1 MKRCFIYKFWL
12 MGVVVM
18 LSQSVGAQ
26 NYPSQEQFG
35 KNRVQYQRFEWK
47 ILKTN
52 NFEIYHY
59 GNGTPL
65 ATLAAQYAESEFDR
79 ITEAL
84 GYTPYNRIKIFL
96 YNSPQEL
103 LQSNVGMANSTD
115 LNETELNLAKS
126 RLEIAFSG
134 DQISFRKQL
143 IREIARLFVY
153 DMLYGGSLKDALQS
167 TLLLSL
173 PDWFMSGIAAY
184 ISEGWSPELDDY
196 MRDAIVNRQ
205 MKKPSLLNGPEATLI
220 GQSIWNYI
228 AERYGKDNISNIL
241 NLTRI
246 IRTEQTSVA
255 STLGIS
261 FSRFLKEWRE
271 FYTNMATTTNANYKA
286 PSGDWQQ
293 ELNYSLGNLPNNA
306 RISLDNQYVA
316 VTNKKEGRYN
326 VEVINTEKRSTITIL
341 KGKFS
346 LEKRTFLTRAP
357 LVAWGRNNALAIIS
371 EENGRVFVEIFDIL
385 DKGKYKLRLTREI
398 RGINQIVD
406 FDISSDGS
414 MLALSADSKGQND
427 LFLFNIGRSSLLQL
441 TNDLYDDRHPHFV
454 GYSSTKVLFCSNRL
468 KDSLSVADKGSY
480 KTVREKNTLFIHDG
494 NPRAQTLRRIADS
507 LGVISNPRT
516 VDENT
521 FYFLSDYKGVS
532 NLYKYELDVKKLTP
546 MTAMSQG
553 ILDYDY
559 LVSSGAFVSINWY
572 KDKEILT
579 YQRKLSPVTAEHI
592 PTPRVQSMSGISVY
606 KTEQRNNPVADA
618 NIIAQMAN
626 PRKMQLDSGEIDTDN
641 YEFEPEVLKTFEYR
655 QRRGAS
661 VPSMANLPI
670 RNRKRDNITI
680 KGPINYKSLFISN
693 DATSDWRIDP
703 IRGFGFAQSLT
714 MNDLLENHII
724 KAGFF
729 LGLLNFRTNNLWAE
743 YNNLAHRIDFG
754 VRVDRQS
761 LYVQP
766 PASQKYRYNRVAFT
780 ASYPFNNNARVSLS
794 PFFAESRLLYVGN
807 VNISTG
813 DAASTYLGARAEFV
827 YDNSRINGMN
837 MMEGTRFKVRYDV
850 FGGISNTK
858 GFNRLAIDFRHYQK
872 IHRDLI
878 FATRISFAQSGGKAP
893 KQSVLGGMENWTGN
907 NQEGRVVNPLRVGIS
922 QSTLTPIDNR
932 DIFFVEL
939 ATNLRGFNFNK
950 VSGTSHLLFNGEL
963 RMPLVK
969 YFYRGPIT
977 SNFLRN
983 FQLVGFTDVGTAW
996 TGKWPFNRQNS
1007 LNTEPI
1013 NLDFFSAIVTNF
1025 RNPFLVGYGVGAR
1038 TMLFGFYVKFDYG
1051 WGLDNGEVNKPI
1063 PYLTLGYD
1071 F

>member
-1 MKRCFIYKFWL
+1 MKRCFITRLLW
-12 MGVVVM
+12 MGAVA
-18 LSQSVGAQ
+18 LLAQSVEAQ
-26 NYPSQEQFG
+26 NYPSQEKFG

-59 GNGTPL
+59 GAGTPL

-103 LQSNVGMANSTD
+103 LQSNMGMANSSD
-115 LNETELNLAKS
+115 LSETELNLAKA
-126 RLEIAFSG
+126 RLEIAFTG

-143 IREIARLFVY
+143 IKEISRLFVY

-167 TLLLSL
+167 SLLLSL

-184 ISEGWSPELDDY
+184 IAEGWSPELDDY
-196 MRDAIVNRQ
+196 MRDAIVHRQ
-205 MKKPSLLNGPEATLI
+205 MKKPSLLTGPEATLV

-255 STLGIS
+255 STLGVS
-261 FSRFLKEWRE
+261 FSRFLKEWRD
-271 FYTNMATTTNANYKA
+271 FYTNMATTAGTTGYKD
-286 PSGDWQQ
+286 PSGDWMQ
-293 ELNYSLGNLPNNA
+293 ELELPLGHLPNSA

-316 VTNKKEGRYN
+316 VTNRKAGHYT
-326 VEVINTEKRSTITIL
+326 VEIINTETKAVTTVL
-341 KGKFS
+341 KGKYS
-346 LEKRTFLTRAP
+346 QEKRMYLSRMP
-357 LVAWGRNNALAIIS
+357 LIAWSRNNGLAIIS
-371 EENGRVFVEIFDIL
+371 EENGRVFLELFDIGE
-385 DKGKYKLRLTREI
+385 KGRSKLRLSREI
-398 RGINQIVD
+398 RGVNQVVD
-406 FDISSDGS
+406 FDISNDGS
-414 MLALSADSKGQND
+414 TLALSADSRGQND
-427 LFLFNIGRSSLLQL
+427 LFLFNIGRSSLLGL
-441 TNDLYDDRHPHFV
+441 TGDLYDDRYPHFV
-454 GYSSTKVLFCSNRL
+454 GTSSTRVVFSSNRI
-468 KDSLSVADKGSY
+468 KDSLAIADKGSY
-480 KTVREKNTLFIHDG
+480 KTVKEKMALFVHDG
-494 NPRAQTLRRIADS
+494 NPRAQTVTRIVDS
-507 LGVISNPRT
+507 LNIISNART
-516 VDENT
+516 ADENT
-521 FYFLSDYKGVS
+521 FYFLSDYKGIT
-532 NLYKYELDVKKLTP
+532 NLYRYELDIKKLTP
-546 MTAMSQG
+546 MTGFNQNVR
-553 ILDYDY
+553 DYDY
-559 LVSSGAFVSINWY
+559 LAASGAFVSVNWF
-572 KDKEILT
+572 KDQEAVF
-579 YQRKLSPVTAEHI
+579 YQRRLTPISNELVA
-592 PTPRVQSMSGISVY
+592 TPRVQSMSGMSVY
-606 KTEQRNNPVADA
+606 KTEQRTNPAADA
-618 NIIAQMAN
+618 SMIAQMAN
-626 PRKMQLDSGEIDTDN
+626 PRKIQLDSGEVDTDN
-641 YEFEPEVLKTFEYR
+641 YEFDPEVLKSFEYR
-655 QRRGAS
+655 QRRGTTISSA
-661 VPSMANLPI
+661 ANLPS

-680 KGPINYKSLFISN
+680 KGPIDYKSLFISN

-703 IRGFGFAQSLT
+703 VRGFGFAQSLT
-714 MNDLLENHII
+714 MNDLLENHIV

-743 YNNLAHRIDFG
+743 YENLAHRIDFS

-780 ASYPFNNNARVSLS
+780 AAYPFNNNARVSLT
-794 PFFAESRLLYVGN
+794 PFFAESKLLDVS
-807 VNISTG
+807 NI
-813 DAASTYLGARAEFV
+813 AAADVASSYLGARAEFV

-837 MMEGTRFKVRYDV
+837 MMEGTRFKVRYDL
-850 FGGISNTK
+850 FGGISGTS
-858 GFNRLAIDFRHYQK
+858 GFNRLVVDFRHYQK

-878 FATRISFAQSGGKAP
+878 FATRISFARSGGKAP

-907 NQEGRVVNPLRVGIS
+907 NQDERSVNPLAVGLSSALI
-922 QSTLTPIDNR
+922 PIDNR

-939 ATNLRGFNFNK
+939 ATNLRGFNINK
-950 VSGTSHLLFNGEL
+950 VSGTNHLLFNGEL

-983 FQLVGFTDVGTAW
+983 FQLVGFTDIGTAW

-1007 LNTEPI
+1007 LNTEI
-1013 NLDFFSAIVTNF
+1013 IRLDFFSATVNNF
-1025 RNPFLVGYGVGAR
+1025 RNPFLLGYGLGAR
-1038 TMLFGFYVKFDYG
+1038 TMLFGFYVKFDYA
-1051 WGLDNGEVNKPI
+1051 WGLDNGEINKAI

>member
-1 MKRCFIYKFWL
+1 MKRVSI
-12 MGVVVM
+12 
-18 LSQSVGAQ
+18 SQFLCIGAALLLTQMVEAQ

-59 GNGTPL
+59 GAGTPL

-79 ITEAL
+79 ITEVL

-103 LQSNVGMANSTD
+103 LQSNMGMANSTD
-115 LNETELNLAKS
+115 LSETELNLAKS

-134 DQISFRKQL
+134 DQVSFRKQL
-143 IREIARLFVY
+143 IKEISRLFVY

-167 TLLLSL
+167 SLLLSL

-184 ISEGWSPELDDY
+184 IAEGWSPELDDY
-196 MRDAIVNRQ
+196 MRDAIVHHQ
-205 MKKPSLLNGPEATLI
+205 MKKPSLLTGAEATLV

-255 STLGIS
+255 STLGVS
-261 FSRFLKEWRE
+261 FTRFLKEWRD
-271 FYTNMATTTNANYKA
+271 FYTNMATTTSATYKDPA
-286 PSGDWQQ
+286 GDWRQ
-293 ELNYSLGNLPNNA
+293 ELDLPLGSLPNA
-306 RISLDNQYVA
+306 VRLSLDNQYVA
-316 VTNKKEGRYN
+316 VTNRKSGKYT
-326 VEVINTEKRSTITIL
+326 VDIINTESRAKTTII
-341 KGKFS
+341 KGKYS
-346 LEKRTFLTRAP
+346 LEKRTYLSRTP
-357 LVAWGRNNALAIIS
+357 LVAWSRNNGLAIIT
-371 EENGRVFVEIFDIL
+371 EENGRVFLEIFDIS
-385 DKGKYKLRLTREI
+385 DKGKSKLRLSREI
-398 RGINQIVD
+398 RGINQVSD
-406 FDISSDGS
+406 FDISNDGS
-414 MLALSADSKGQND
+414 TLALSADSRGQND
-427 LFLFNIGRSSLLQL
+427 LFLFNVGRSSLLQL
-441 TNDLYDDRHPHFV
+441 TSDLYDDRYPHFS
-454 GYSSTKVLFCSNRL
+454 GSSTTRVLFTSNRL
-468 KDSLSVADKGSY
+468 KDSLTVTDKGSY
-480 KTVREKNTLFIHDG
+480 KTVKEKTALFIHDG
-494 NPRAQTLRRIADS
+494 NPRAQTVTRVVDS
-507 LGVISNPRT
+507 LGVISNPRSA
-516 VDENT
+516 DENT
-521 FYFLSDYKGVS
+521 FYFLSDYKGVN
-532 NLYKYELDVKKLTP
+532 NLFKYELDIKRLSPVTGFN
-546 MTAMSQG
+546 QN
-553 ILDYDY
+553 IRDYDY
-559 LVSSGAFVSINWY
+559 LLASGAFAGINWY
-572 KDKEILT
+572 NDKEAVI
-579 YQRKLSPVTAEHI
+579 YQRRLTPVAAELV
-592 PTPRVQSMSGISVY
+592 PTSRIQSISGVSVY
-606 KTEQRNNPVADA
+606 KTEQRNNPAADA
-618 NIIAQMAN
+618 SLIAQMAN
-626 PRKMQLDSGEIDTDN
+626 PRKIQLDSGEVDTDN
-641 YEFEPEVLKTFEYR
+641 YEFDADVLKTFEYR
-655 QRRGAS
+655 QRRGTTISSA
-661 VPSMANLPI
+661 ANLPS
-670 RNRKRDNITI
+670 RNRKRENITI
-680 KGPINYKSLFISN
+680 KGPISYKSLFISN

-714 MNDLLENHII
+714 MNDLLENHIV

-743 YNNLAHRIDFG
+743 YNNLAHRIDYT

-780 ASYPFNNNARVSLS
+780 AAYPLNNNARVSLT
-794 PFFAESRLLYVGN
+794 PFFAESRLLDVS
-807 VNISTG
+807 NISAA
-813 DAASTYLGARAEFV
+813 DVASTYLGARGEFV

-837 MMEGTRFKVRYDV
+837 MMEGTRFKIRYDW
-850 FGGISNTK
+850 FGGINGTR
-858 GFNRLAIDFRHYQK
+858 GFNRLAIDLRHYQK

-878 FATRISFAQSGGKAP
+878 FATRLSFAHSGGKSP

-907 NQEGRVVNPLRVGIS
+907 NQDERTVNPLAVGLSSSLI
-922 QSTLTPIDNR
+922 PIDNR
-932 DIFFVEL
+932 DIFFVEM

-950 VSGTSHLLFNGEL
+950 VSGSSHLLFNAEL

-1007 LNTEPI
+1007 LNTEI
-1013 NLDFFSAIVTNF
+1013 IRLDFFSATVNNF
-1025 RNPFLVGYGVGAR
+1025 RNPFLLGYGLGAR
-1038 TMLFGFYVKFDYG
+1038 TMLFGFYVKFDYA
-1051 WGLDNGEVNKPI
+1051 WGFDNGEVNKPI